1 VYDTISMALSRVL
14 YSYDPGDQRKIHYL
28 SPNIKKLSGY
38 EAPVFQPPDALLFR
52 DLIHPDDRPY
62 AEKSIAHALTTHSLF
77 EISYRLSTAD
87 GKYKHVREQGTGIYD
102 LQGNLRVV
110 EGFVEEMPERHQSRS
125 QGDSNGAEILQQ
137 AYRQELYATI
147 AHYFP
152 NTIIMLL
159 DEQMRLL
166 FVDGEEAGKIGLDK
180 QQTEG
185 KLLQNLNA
193 FPIPWRSHMMKYLSE
208 THRTHR
214 FSYEV
219 NYQEHFYMVNG
230 MPLHED
236 DGRRLFLF
244 FYTNISEQKRTE
256 VEMINALKKEREL
269 GELKSR
275 FVSMASHEFRT
286 PLSTILS
293 SANLIARQNEPG
305 RESQRLKNVERIKS
319 SVRNLVDI
327 LNEFLSLG
335 RLEQGQV
342 SVNKEEFDLV
352 AFMRSIVQELQ
363 HAQKPGQ
370 RIHIVSLDK
379 TLIVNQDKQFI
390 RNIFLNL
397 VSNSLKYSPEGRPV
411 EVIISTLED
420 HFNVK
425 VIDQGVGIP
434 EDEHK
439 HLFDL
444 FFRARNATNIEGT
457 GLGLPIVKKFIDLM
471 QGEITVESQVD
482 QGTTFSITLPRDQ
495 IQIEQT

>member
-1 VYDTISMALSRVL
+1 MSLNRVL
-14 YSYDPGDQRKIHYL
+14 YSYDPGDQQEIRYL
-28 SPNIKKLSGY
+28 SPNIKQLSGY
-38 EAPVFQPPDALLFR
+38 DVPAFQAPDAELRFR
-52 DLIHPDDRPY
+52 DLIHPDEWPY
-62 AEKSIAHALTTHSLF
+62 VEKSIDQALADRTHF
-77 EISYRLSTAD
+77 EMIYRILTAD
-87 GKYKHVREQGTGIYD
+87 RQEKYVREQGTGVYD
-102 LQGNLRVV
+102 PQGNLQCIEGWV
-110 EGFVEEMPERHQSRS
+110 EALTNRANSHRDSRNLLHQTYSR
-125 QGDSNGAEILQQ
+125 
-137 AYRQELYATI
+137 ELYAAI

-152 NTIIMLL
+152 NTIITVV
-159 DEQMRLL
+159 DEQKRLV
-166 FVDGEEAGKIGLDK
+166 FIDGEEADQIGLNK
-180 QQTEG
+180 QQAEG
-185 KLLQNLNA
+185 RLLHDIST
-193 FPIPWRSHMMKYLSE
+193 FPLHWKKYMVDHM
-208 THRTHR
+208 HNDQRI
-214 FSYEV
+214 SYEV
-219 NYQEHFYMVNG
+219 SYQDQYYMVNG
-230 MPLHED
+230 MPLKD
-236 DGRRLFLF
+236 SIQRLFLF

-305 RESQRLKNVERIKS
+305 REDKRLKNVERIKS
-319 SVRNLVDI
+319 SVRNLVGI

-352 AFMRSIVQELQ
+352 AFMHSIVQELH

-370 RIHIVSLDK
+370 RIQIVSSDK
-379 TLIVNQDKQFI
+379 SLIVHQDKQFI

-411 EVIISTLED
+411 KVSISTLGD
-420 HFNVK
+420 RFNVK
-425 VIDQGVGIP
+425 VIDHGVGIP

-471 QGEITVESQVD
+471 QGDIAVESQVD
-482 QGTTFSITLPRDQ
+482 QGTTFSITLPIDQ
-495 IQIEQT
+495 VQIEQP

>member
-1 VYDTISMALSRVL
+1 MAENRVL
-14 YSYDPGDQRKIHYL
+14 YSYQTGASQKVLYL
-28 SPNIKKLSGY
+28 SPNIRELSGY
-38 EAPVFQPPDALLFR
+38 GTHTFQSAMSELKFR
-52 DLIHPDDRPY
+52 DIIHPEDRTF
-62 AEKSIAHALTTHSLF
+62 AEQSIAQALSSQNTF
-77 EISYRLSTAD
+77 EISYRLLAAD
-87 GKYKHVREQGTGIYD
+87 QQVKHVREQGAGVYD
-102 LQGNLRVV
+102 RQGKLLCV
-110 EGFVEEMPERHQSRS
+110 EGWIEAEGESATKLEGRRNLLHQTYSR
-125 QGDSNGAEILQQ
+125 
-137 AYRQELYATI
+137 ELYTAI
-147 AHYFP
+147 ARYFP
-152 NTIIMLL
+152 NTIITVV
-159 DEQMRLL
+159 DEQKRLI
-166 FVDGEEAGKIGLDK
+166 FVDGEEAAQIGLDK
-180 QQTEG
+180 QEAEG
-185 KLLQNLNA
+185 KLIDDIRT
-193 FPIPWRSHMMKYLSE
+193 FPWHWKKYMIDHMRNGQE
-208 THRTHR
+208 DRR

-219 NYQEHFYMVNG
+219 EYRDQFYMVNG
-230 MPLHED
+230 MPLKD
-236 DGRRLFLF
+236 SIQRLYLF

-305 RESQRLKNVERIKS
+305 RESQRLKNVERIRS

-335 RLEQGQV
+335 RLEQGKV

-352 AFMRSIVQELQ
+352 AYMRSIVQELQ

-370 RIHIVSLDK
+370 RINILAADK
-379 TLIVNQDKQFI
+379 QMVVRQDKQFI

-411 EVIISTLED
+411 EVVMRTLGD
-420 HFNVK
+420 RFNVK

-471 QGEITVESQVD
+471 QGEIAVESQVD
-482 QGTTFSITLPRDQ
+482 QGTTFSITLPIDQ
-495 IQIEQT
+495 VQIEQA